1 MQVPTAARG
10 THVISWSWCYGEQ
23 WADWG
28 GCWEANSSTKT
39 LSLSPTERYLQV
51 PVAIVNKPRATSRRT
66 AEGGDTWSFLYGCTI
81 FLIIFF
87 LAVDCTKKL
96 WHRTK
101 LLKWKEMYL
110 QHNIEY
116 MESVYLILRLPGYRQ
131 YPEKVLPRWKLMV
144 VSTLEFGGMVSFW
157 AHRNKMSPP
166 PPLWGVIYD
175 KYAFFVDVFL
185 VPKYAYKEVLI
196 FFSLLLL
203 IHSS

>member
-1 MQVPTAARG
+1 
-10 THVISWSWCYGEQ
+10 
-23 WADWG
+23 
-28 GCWEANSSTKT
+28 
-39 LSLSPTERYLQV
+39 
-51 PVAIVNKPRATSRRT
+51 
-66 AEGGDTWSFLYGCTI
+66 
-81 FLIIFF
+81 
-87 LAVDCTKKL
+87 
-96 WHRTK
+96 
-101 LLKWKEMYL
+101 
-110 QHNIEY
+110 
-116 MESVYLILRLPGYRQ
+116 
-131 YPEKVLPRWKLMV
+131 MV